1 MSSHFPRHASCSAA
15 VSVSELRPRPPVPG
29 DSEPGIYDSIVDLA
43 PGPDNPT
50 PMVRL
55 SRRMNP
61 HPALEVLVKLEGMNP
76 FGSIKD
82 RTALYMLN
90 ALNLGPDQALVE
102 PSAGNTGIALAAMA
116 NARNLPI
123 EIAVPDGTPEEKKA
137 LLRFLGAELI
147 EVEDELCPLFP
158 TEGARGVVKSMVE
171 SEAYGGRYVSPNQY
185 ENELNVE
192 AHYRTTGPEIWQQT
206 GGRIDTFIAGIGTGG
221 TISGVGRYLKEQ
233 NPDIRIIGVEPASRQ
248 HSLSGLK
255 RITGLPDEHYP
266 KILDPTLLDG
276 LVSVTDEEAFAASIE
291 VARRDGI
298 MVGPTSGAVL
308 QAALRGDTPKTGRTV
323 IISADNAAKYVSALV
338 GAAHDFDVCVEIPQA
353 PRHEMTQ
360 HQRPCSRIRGDACDP
375 AGPRMQ
381 LQRRTRCVLGDRQ
394 VHH

>member
-1 MSSHFPRHASCSAA
+1 
-15 VSVSELRPRPPVPG
+15 
-29 DSEPGIYDSIVDLA
+29 
-43 PGPDNPT
+43 
-50 PMVRL
+50 
-55 SRRMNP
+55 
-61 HPALEVLVKLEGMNP
+61 
-76 FGSIKD
+76 
-82 RTALYMLN
+82 MLN
-90 ALNLGPDQALVE
+90 GLELGPDQALVE

-185 ENELNVE
+185 ENELNAE

-206 GGRIDTFIAGIGTGG
+206 EGRIDCFFASIGTGG
-221 TISGVGRYLKEQ
+221 TISGVGRFLKEQ
-233 NPDIRIIGVEPASRQ
+233 NPGIRIIGVEPASRQ

-266 KILDPTLLDG
+266 KILDPNLLDD
-276 LVSVTDEEAFAASIE
+276 LVSVTDEDAFKAGIE

-298 MVGPTSGAVL
+298 MVGPTTGAVL
-308 QAALRGDTPKTGRTV
+308 HAALHSDTHKSGRAV
-323 IISADNAAKYVSALV
+323 LISADNAAKYVSAYASFL
-338 GAAHDFDVCVEIPQA
+338 A
-353 PRHEMTQ
+353 
-360 HQRPCSRIRGDACDP
+360 
-375 AGPRMQ
+375 
-381 LQRRTRCVLGDRQ
+381 RQ
-394 VHH
+394 D

>member
-1 MSSHFPRHASCSAA
+1 MSSYTHQQRSPSAA
-15 VSVSELRPRPPVPG
+15 AATVTELHPGLVRPADGHRRV
-29 DSEPGIYDSIVDLA
+29 YDSIVDLA
-43 PGPDNPT
+43 PNPDNPT

-55 SRRMNP
+55 SSRMNP
-61 HPALEVLVKLEGMNP
+61 HPDYEILLKLEGMNP

-82 RTALYMLN
+82 RTALFMLN
-90 ALNLGPDQALVE
+90 GLQLGPEQVLVE

-206 GGRIDTFIAGIGTGG
+206 EGKIDAFYASIGTGG
-221 TISGVGRYLKEQ
+221 TISGVGRFLKEQ

-248 HSLSGLK
+248 HSLSGIK

-266 KILDPTLLDG
+266 KILDPNLLDD
-276 LVSVTDEEAFAASIE
+276 LVAVTDDEAFSAAIE
-291 VARRDGI
+291 VARRDGV
-298 MVGPTSGAVL
+298 MVGPTTGAVL
-308 QAALRGDTPKTGRTV
+308 HAALHGDTTKSGRAV
-323 IISADNAAKYVSALV
+323 LISADNAAKYVSAYASFL
-338 GAAHDFDVCVEIPQA
+338 A
-353 PRHEMTQ
+353 
-360 HQRPCSRIRGDACDP
+360 
-375 AGPRMQ
+375 
-381 LQRRTRCVLGDRQ
+381 RQ
-394 VHH
+394 D